1 MVLFKFTHFAL
12 ARSVNYGFEIHLVE
26 SDKRQRKPRSAEFR
40 EAWNL
45 IEHWAASEETL
56 G

>member
-1 MVLFKFTHFAL
+1 MPCAVFT
-12 ARSVNYGFEIHLVE
+12 SYGSEIHLVE

-40 EAWNL
+40 EAWDL
-45 IEHWAASEETL
+45 IEQWAASEETP